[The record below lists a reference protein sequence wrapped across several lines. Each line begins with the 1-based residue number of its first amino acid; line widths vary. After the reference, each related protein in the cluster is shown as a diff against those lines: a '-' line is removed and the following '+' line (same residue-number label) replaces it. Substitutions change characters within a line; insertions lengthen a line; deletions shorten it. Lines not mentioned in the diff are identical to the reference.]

1 MIKYNSLC
9 LNYKLNNSWSMEA
22 FQMPSNKRKYKYNYI
37 PTYNRITYIQKQ
49 INTGTYYNVERH
61 YNN

>member
-1 MIKYNSLC
+1 
-9 LNYKLNNSWSMEA
+9 MEA